1 MEALKG
7 NESADVLKISKL
19 VKKFG
24 QKTAVNNLTLTLFK
38 D

>member
-7 NESADVLKISKL
+7 NESADFLKISKL

-24 QKTAVNNLTLTLFK
+24 KKTAVNNLTLTLFK